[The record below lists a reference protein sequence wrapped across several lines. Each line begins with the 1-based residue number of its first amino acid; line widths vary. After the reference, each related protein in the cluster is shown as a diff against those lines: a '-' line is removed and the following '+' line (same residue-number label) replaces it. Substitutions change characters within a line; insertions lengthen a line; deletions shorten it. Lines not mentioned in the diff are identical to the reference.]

1 MYSKKKGFSFL
12 ISLFVKVYQEKYLCK
27 ILIKNYYDMKANI
40 NINIK
45 GNEKCDGN
53 SVRDPKLWEK
63 FNSIMAKI
71 NMIIV
76 L

>member
-12 ISLFVKVYQEKYLCK
+12 ISLFIKVYQEKDLCK
-27 ILIKNYYDMKANI
+27 ILIEDFYDMNV
-40 NINIK
+40 NIK
-45 GNEKCDGN
+45 GNEKCDGE
-53 SVRDPKLWEK
+53 SVRAPKLWEK

-71 NMIIV
+71 NIIIV

>member
-1 MYSKKKGFSFL
+1 M
-12 ISLFVKVYQEKYLCK
+12 SLFVEVCQEKYLCK
-27 ILIKNYYDMKANI
+27 ILTKNYYDMNAN
-40 NINIK
+40 NNIK

-71 NMIIV
+71 NMIV
-76 L
+76 EL

>member
-1 MYSKKKGFSFL
+1 
-12 ISLFVKVYQEKYLCK
+12 
-27 ILIKNYYDMKANI
+27 MKA

-45 GNEKCDGN
+45 GNEKCYGN